1 MTIEIEVK
9 VRIRDPDEVERR
21 LQGLG
26 AKLIDIV
33 EEVDSYVDL
42 APCIDMRKQDIAL
55 RIRKRRSLVTG
66 ESINELT
73 FKGRRMPG
81 AVKARKEITV
91 IISDGEKLL
100 EILRELGFTNIY
112 TVSKTRKIFALK
124 DLRIFIDN
132 VKELGTFLEIEA
144 PSTMNVEKFEQ
155 VIKDLFNVLGVD
167 ESCIESK
174 TYLELLL
181 ERREKI
187 EGEKGS

>member
-42 APCIDMRKQDIAL
+42 APCIDMRKQDMAL

-66 ESINELT
+66 EDINELT

-91 IISDGEKLL
+91 VINDGEKFL
-100 EILRELGFTNIY
+100 EILRELGFSSIY
-112 TVSKTRKIFALK
+112 TVFKTRKIFALE
-124 DLRIFIDN
+124 DLKIFIDN

-144 PSTMNVEKFEQ
+144 PSTMNVEKFGQ

-167 ESCIESK
+167 ESCVESK

-181 ERREKI
+181 ERREKNRR
-187 EGEKGS
+187 

>member
-42 APCIDMRKQDIAL
+42 APCIDMRKQDMAL

-100 EILRELGFTNIY
+100 EILRELGFSNIY
-112 TVSKTRKIFALK
+112 TVSKTRKIFALE
-124 DLRIFIDN
+124 DLKIFIDN

-144 PSTMNVEKFEQ
+144 PSTMNIEKFRQ

-181 ERREKI
+181 EGREGI

>member
-42 APCIDMRKQDIAL
+42 APCIDMRKQDMAL

-91 IISDGEKLL
+91 VINDGEKFL
-100 EILRELGFTNIY
+100 EILRELGFSSIY
-112 TVSKTRKIFALK
+112 TVFKTRKIFALE
-124 DLRIFIDN
+124 DLKIFIDN

-144 PSTMNVEKFEQ
+144 PSTMNVEKFGQ

-167 ESCIESK
+167 ESCVESK

-181 ERREKI
+181 ERREKNRR
-187 EGEKGS
+187 